1 MEENR
6 TVSHVK
12 VMLEVVIY
20 QDRDAMNQW
29 VAVCPTLRIAT
40 QDRTKLGAERA
51 LTEALHLWFETCI
64 QEEILD
70 NSLEFLG
77 FNPISPDEAM
87 ELIQGGD
94 PVNIIG
100 VEERIAAT
108 DPRSLDHG
116 LRFTVG
122 HRPKGGQPFVLG
134 EIPAALLRQQL
145 EGRTLAR

>member
-77 FNPISPDEAM
+77 LSKR
-87 ELIQGGD
+87 ELNERLQPKSIRWRNLR
-94 PVNIIG
+94 VN
-100 VEERIAAT
+100 
-108 DPRSLDHG
+108 
-116 LRFTVG
+116 
-122 HRPKGGQPFVLG
+122 
-134 EIPAALLRQQL
+134 
-145 EGRTLAR
+145 

>member
-1 MEENR
+1 M
-6 TVSHVK
+6 
-12 VMLEVVIY
+12 
-20 QDRDAMNQW
+20 
-29 VAVCPTLRIAT
+29 
-40 QDRTKLGAERA
+40 
-51 LTEALHLWFETCI
+51 WFETCI

-116 LRFTVG
+116 LKFT
-122 HRPKGGQPFVLG
+122 PKSIRRRNPRVN
-134 EIPAALLRQQL
+134 
-145 EGRTLAR
+145 